1 MWLGMMDVVS
11 PSLTFFPLD
20 LLRAELRRRG
30 LDGFVVPRAD
40 EHQGEYV
47 PLSAKR
53 LVFLTGFTGSA
64 GVAIVLPEVAAVFSD
79 GRYTLQ
85 VRDEVD
91 TARFETRHITE
102 DPPHDWLQCNAK
114 SGQRI
119 GYDPWLHI
127 PDDVKRLE
135 NAARAAGAVLV
146 SCDDNPLDA
155 AWVNR
160 PLPPAAAAEPY
171 PVDLSGRVSLDKR
184 REVAAQLERDGEDA
198 AVLTLPDS
206 IAWLLNVRG
215 RDLPCTPVVLSFAV
229 VARDAGV
236 DWFVD
241 ADKVGDDVRAH
252 LGDGVRVRPRA
263 EFRAALCDLAA
274 RRLTVRVDPASI
286 PAAVTDLLNTAGARV
301 SRGLDPCLLPKAYK
315 NAVEMN
321 GFRRAHRRDAV
332 AMTRF
337 LAWFDEH
344 ALGLDEKT
352 VANRLLDF
360 RKEQDLFVCPS
371 FPTIAGAGPN
381 GAIVHYHVRAA
392 TARILSPGQLFL
404 LDSGGHYRDGTTDI
418 TRTLPLGEVKVHAQ
432 KHFTCVLQ
440 GHIDL
445 AMAVFPAGTTG
456 SQLDALA
463 RRPLW
468 AEGLDYD
475 HGTGHGV
482 GSYLS
487 VHEGPQRISK
497 VPSAVPLKPGM
508 VLSNE
513 PGYYKTGEYGIRIEN
528 LQAVHVVEGGERPM
542 LGFEVLT
549 LVPVDRRL
557 IEVEMLT
564 PEQRDWLNA
573 YHERVAEVIAPLL
586 DEATASWLA
595 AATAPL

>member
-1 MWLGMMDVVS
+1 MWLGMMDAMS
-11 PSLTFFPLD
+11 PSLTLSPLD

-47 PLSAKR
+47 PASAKR
-53 LVFLTGFTGSA
+53 LAFLTGFTGSA
-64 GVAIVLPEVAAVFSD
+64 GVAVVLPQVAAVFSD

-85 VRDEVD
+85 VREEVD

-102 DPPHDWLQCNAK
+102 DPPHDWLQRNAK

-135 NAARAAGAVLV
+135 GAARAAGAVLV

-155 AWVNR
+155 VWPAR
-160 PLPPAAAAEPY
+160 PAPPAAPAEVY
-171 PVDLSGRVSLDKR
+171 PVELSGRVALDKR

-215 RDLPCTPVVLSFAV
+215 RDLYGTPVVLSFAIV
-229 VARDAGV
+229 HRDARV

-241 ADKVGDDVRAH
+241 AAKVDDAVRAH
-252 LGDGVRVRPRA
+252 LGEGVAVRDD
-263 EFRAALCDLAA
+263 FRAALCDLAA
-274 RRLTVRVDPASI
+274 RRLTVRVDPSSI
-286 PAAVTDLLNTAGARV
+286 PAAVVDLLKATGARV
-301 SRGLDPCLLPKAYK
+301 SRGPDPCLMPKACK
-315 NAVEMN
+315 NAVELD

-332 AMTRF
+332 AMARF
-337 LAWFDEH
+337 LAWFDRE

-352 VANRLLDF
+352 VSNRLLDF
-360 RKEQDLFVCPS
+360 REEQDLFVCPS

-381 GAIVHYHVRAA
+381 GAIVHYHVRAE
-392 TARILSPGQLFL
+392 TARILEAGQMFL

-418 TRTLPLGEVKVHAQ
+418 TRTLILGEAGEDQ
-432 KHFTCVLQ
+432 RRHFTRVLQ

-445 AMAVFPAGTTG
+445 AMAAFPPGTTG

-468 AEGLDYD
+468 ADGLDYD

-482 GSYLS
+482 GAYLS

-513 PGYYKTGEYGIRIEN
+513 PGYYKAGAYGIRIEN
-528 LQAVHVVEGGERPM
+528 LQAVRALEGGERPM
-542 LGFEVLT
+542 LGFEILT
-549 LVPVDRRL
+549 LVQIDRRL
-557 IEVEMLT
+557 IEAEMLS

-573 YHERVAEVIAPLL
+573 YHERVAEVVSPLL
-586 DEATASWLA
+586 DAKTAIWLD
-595 AATAPL
+595 AATRPI

>member
-1 MWLGMMDVVS
+1 MMDAA
-11 PSLTFFPLD
+11 PSSLGLSPLD

-47 PLSAKR
+47 PASAKR
-53 LVFLTGFTGSA
+53 LAFLSGFTGSA
-64 GVAIVLPEVAAVFSD
+64 GVAIVLPEAAAVFSD

-85 VRDEVD
+85 MREEVD

-102 DPPHDWLQCNAK
+102 TPPHEWLQRNLK
-114 SGQRI
+114 GGQRI

-127 PDDVKRLE
+127 PDEVKRLE
-135 NAARAAGAVLV
+135 DAARAAGGALV
-146 SCDDNPLDA
+146 ACDDNPVDA
-155 AWVNR
+155 VWARR
-160 PLPPAAAAEPY
+160 PAPPAAPAEVY
-171 PVDLSGRVSLDKR
+171 PAELSGRVSLDKR

-206 IAWLLNVRG
+206 IAWLLNIRG
-215 RDLPCTPVVLSFAV
+215 RDLPGTPVVLSFAV
-229 VARDAGV
+229 VRRDARV
-236 DWFVD
+236 EWFVD
-241 ADKVGDDVRAH
+241 AAKADAALRAH
-252 LGDGVRVRPRA
+252 LGEGVILRSRG
-263 EFRAALCDLAA
+263 EFRSALCEMGAK
-274 RRLTVRVDPASI
+274 RLTVRVDPASV
-286 PAAVTDLLNTAGARV
+286 PAAAVDLLKATGARV
-301 SRGLDPCLLPKAYK
+301 SRGLDPCLMPKACK
-315 NAVEMN
+315 NAVELD

-332 AMTRF
+332 AMARF
-337 LAWFDEH
+337 LAWFDRS
-344 ALGLDEKT
+344 ALGLDEKA

-360 RKEQDLFVCPS
+360 RKEQEGFVCPS

-381 GAIVHYHVRAA
+381 GALVHYHVRAK
-392 TARILSPGQLFL
+392 TARILEEGQLLL
-404 LDSGGHYRDGTTDI
+404 LDSGAHFRDGTTDV
-418 TRTLPLGEVKVHAQ
+418 TRTLVLGRAGEDQ
-432 KHFTCVLQ
+432 RRHFTRVLQ

-445 AMAVFPAGTTG
+445 AMAVFPPGTTG

-482 GSYLS
+482 GAYLS

-513 PGYYKTGEYGIRIEN
+513 PGYYRAGEYGIRIEN
-528 LQAVHVVEGGERPM
+528 LQAVRAVEGGERPM
-542 LGFEVLT
+542 LGFEILT
-549 LVPVDRRL
+549 LVPIDRRL
-557 IEVEMLT
+557 IEARMLT

-573 YHERVAEVIAPLL
+573 YHERVAEVVGPML
-586 DEATASWLA
+586 DAETAIWLD
-595 AATAPL
+595 AATRPL